1 MEDYKDGIARFNWS
15 DVDKMIFD
23 LVCKIEKANFAPE
36 ALVAISRGGCIPA
49 VYLSHL
55 LSVREMWTVNIRTT
69 LNDNVRPPRQI
80 PKVIDDTSLYKIAE
94 KRILLVDDVTNS
106 GQTMSVAFKAVQ
118 RFQPATV
125 KTAVLVWDTVPE
137 SERER
142 VCKVRID
149 FFSKRVPSW
158 AFFPWE
164 GQANIIQEEAM
175 RTSRAVLAKLKP
187 SSEHREKVG

>member
-23 LVCKIEKANFAPE
+23 LVCKIKKANFAPE

-55 LSVREMWTVNIRTT
+55 LSVREMWIINIRTT
-69 LNDNVRPPRQI
+69 LNDNVRAPRQI
-80 PKVIDDTSLYKIAE
+80 PKVIDDKSLYKIAE
-94 KRILLVDDVTNS
+94 RRILLVDDVTNS
-106 GQTMSVAFKAVQ
+106 GQTMSIALKAVQ

-164 GQANIIQEEAM
+164 GQADIIQEEAM
-175 RTSRAVLAKLKP
+175 YTSRVALTKL
-187 SSEHREKVG
+187 